1 MQWSCIKNKE
11 FNMSDND
18 QIKDLLR
25 LLIDKVDS
33 NSKEPSDAILESYD
47 DLEAVIPSNTIT
59 EMEDFMGYRII
70 LMGMT

>member
-1 MQWSCIKNKE
+1 
-11 FNMSDND
+11 MSDND